1 MPQSLP
7 PTPVLHVRQL
17 PFGATPHDIA
27 EFMSQFGPVDFASHL
42 PNRGQALVEFRD
54 TASAVRAIEAGQQR
68 PLVLG
73 DRTMFV
79 NFSRSKQINRAVAVS
94 MAPQGDPSAGPGQP
108 GAAFDA
114 SGGRASL
121 APRPD
126 IMDDRPLPAPATFVS
141 PVLCLHVNKATA
153 PIDVDTVLRV
163 CESAELRPLRVV
175 IFYKHGVQALVEMDS
190 PATALALAERVH
202 NQFIYEDCC
211 KIVAAPSRT
220 GSNLNVTVQNDL
232 TRDLTR
238 SDLPAGPPS
247 NPRTLS
253 PAQMA
258 DREKAIE
265 AGGPPPPMPW
275 DGPAAPGGLPG
286 GVRPPPP
293 HAAAAAGAMVAGA
306 GAGGGGYRDS
316 TGHEGGATR
325 GPAPGA
331 YPHVHGGTPAGPPPH
346 HGAAPPPPHHGGG
359 GYGAPPPPPPGPP
372 AGRGSHSG
380 ASATSAYVPG
390 GGGRGSIVRVLGLDP
405 ARATAR
411 RVFNVVCSYGNVRR
425 ILCRPPGSDPAD
437 GGAAS
442 ALVEFEDATQAG
454 GAASFLNGHVLFDRK
469 LSLSVAEAD
478 RIDGAPLPGEE
489 SDPLGVPHVR
499 DWVGSPH
506 NRFRRVEQFRN
517 VFKPTSTLHVSNIP
531 PAYQQDHLEA
541 VIIGQG
547 GARPSRV
554 AWMDPPGGRFT
565 VGAPRRVALVQFATD
580 SEALESMMMANN
592 VFQDGHTIKFAP
604 TNKTPR

>member
-7 PTPVLHVRQL
+7 PSSVLHVRQL

-54 TASAVRAIEAGQQR
+54 TVSAVRAIETGQQR
-68 PLVLG
+68 PLILG

-94 MAPQGDPSAGPGQP
+94 MAPPGDHHNAAPGQH

-114 SGGRASL
+114 SGGRASI

-126 IMDDRPLPAPATFVS
+126 IMDDRPLPAPATFIS

-238 SDLPAGPPS
+238 SDLPSGPPS

-258 DREKAIE
+258 DRERAIE
-265 AGGPPPPMPW
+265 AGGAPPPMPW
-275 DGPAAPGGLPG
+275 DAPGGAAGPPGGPPG
-286 GVRPPPP
+286 GVGRPPPP
-293 HAAAAAGAMVAGA
+293 HAAAAAAGA
-306 GAGGGGYRDS
+306 VGGGGYL
-316 TGHEGGATR
+316 GHDGGPPR
-325 GPAPGA
+325 GGP
-331 YPHVHGGTPAGPPPH
+331 HGGHHHMHGVPPGGP
-346 HGAAPPPPHHGGG
+346 PPPPHHHGGP
-359 GYGAPPPPPPGPP
+359 GYGAPPPPPPGAP

-425 ILCRPPGSDPAD
+425 ILCRPPGADPAD
-437 GGAAS
+437 GGSAS

-454 GAASFLNGHVLFDRK
+454 GAASFLDGHVLFDRK
-469 LSLSVAEAD
+469 LSLSVAAEAD
-478 RIDGAPLPGEE
+478 RIEGTPLPGEE

-517 VFKPTSTLHVSNIP
+517 VFKPSSTLHVSNIP

-565 VGAPRRVALVQFATD
+565 VGAPRRVALVQFATV